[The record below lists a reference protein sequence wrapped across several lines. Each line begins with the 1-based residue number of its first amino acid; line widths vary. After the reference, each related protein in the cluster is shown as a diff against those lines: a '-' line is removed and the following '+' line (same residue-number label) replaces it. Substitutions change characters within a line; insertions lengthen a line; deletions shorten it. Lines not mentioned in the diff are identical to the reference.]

1 MMEISI
7 INEPNITDVVFI
19 SDVHFG
25 VRNGSLEWNNNIKNY
40 FNDFFIPHVK
50 SIQKRGRKVMV
61 VVAGDYFDSRQ
72 HIDINVMNT
81 ACDVM
86 EELTKVCPVYMLV
99 GNHDIYKNNELDITS
114 LRCLRNIKKVCIID
128 KISKVVIKNDVKF
141 LFVPWVGEY
150 KKENTIITEHKDSV
164 NFIVMHTEIAGMT
177 YDNNRPIINGVNMD
191 VCGSC
196 KIISGH
202 IHKRQES
209 KKGFY
214 LGSPYPMD
222 RADIGNVKGVYCISI
237 NDLGGVDINFTEN
250 TYSPRFVKV
259 RFDETENN
267 AFVWQTIVNN
277 NYVDIVF
284 TEKDMEKVNVNKF
297 AETLY
302 EMGAKKIE
310 IIEEKINV
318 VVDTD
323 DPDVQSMNPD
333 DITIENMF
341 TAKVDKMNLENDIFN
356 DLNKLNDYYIKRAQ
370 EELGY
375 K

>member
-1 MMEISI
+1 MVVSKSF
-7 INEPNITDVVFI
+7 NDPGVTDIVFI

-25 VRNGSLEWNNNIKNY
+25 VRNGSVEWNDNIKHY
-40 FNDFFIPHVK
+40 FSGFFIPHLK
-50 SIQKRGRKVMV
+50 SLKKKGRKVIV

-86 EELTKVCPVYMLV
+86 EHITKVAPVHMIV
-99 GNHDIYKNNELDITS
+99 GNHDIYKTSALDVSS
-114 LRCLRNIKKVCIID
+114 LRCLKNIDGVFIHNRLTDIVC
-128 KISKVVIKNDVKF
+128 KNDVKF
-141 LFVPWVGEY
+141 LLVPWVGDY
-150 KKENTIITEHKDSV
+150 KKENSIITKFKDDY
-164 NFIVMHTEIAGMT
+164 NFIVMHTEIAGMS
-177 YDNNRPIINGVNMD
+177 YDNNRPIINGVNMS
-191 VCGSC
+191 VCDNC

-222 RADIGNVKGVYCISI
+222 RADVGNIKGIYHISI
-237 NDLGGVDINFTEN
+237 DDDVTINFTEN
-250 TYSPRFVKV
+250 TYSSRFVKV
-259 RFDETENN
+259 RFDETENDMLTWYN
-267 AFVWQTIVNN
+267 IDNN

-284 TEKDMEKVNVNKF
+284 TTKDLEKFNVNKF
-297 AETLY
+297 AESLY
-302 EMGAKKIE
+302 EMGAKRIE
-310 IIEEKINV
+310 IIEEKINIV
-318 VVDTD
+318 TDTE
-323 DPDVQSMNPD
+323 DPDIQNMKAE

-341 TAKVDKMNLENDIFN
+341 TAKVDKMGLEKDIWT
-356 DLNKLNDYYIKRAQ
+356 DLTKVNEYYMKKAQ

>member
-86 EELTKVCPVYMLV
+86 EELTKVCSVYMLV

>member
-1 MMEISI
+1 MKSYSDQ
-7 INEPNITDVVFI
+7 NITDVVFI

-25 VRNGSLEWNNNIKNY
+25 VRNGSLEWNENIKGY
-40 FNDFFIPHVK
+40 FMNFFIPHVK
-50 SIQKRGRKVMV
+50 KLKKRGRKVIV

-86 EELTKVCPVYMLV
+86 EAITKIAPVHMIL
-99 GNHDIYKNNELDITS
+99 GNHDIYKNNALDVTS
-114 LRCLRNIKKVCIID
+114 LRCLQNINNVFIHSELTEIVC
-128 KISKVVIKNDVKF
+128 KNMVKF
-141 LFVPWVGEY
+141 LLVPWVGDY
-150 KKENTIITEHKDSV
+150 KEENKIITKHKDGYD
-164 NFIVMHTEIAGMT
+164 FIVMHTEIAGMS
-177 YDNNRPIINGVNMD
+177 YDNNRPIINGVNMS
-191 VCGSC
+191 VCETC

-209 KKGFY
+209 NKGFY

-222 RADIGNVKGVYCISI
+222 RADIGNMKGIYHVSIDDVVK
-237 NDLGGVDINFTEN
+237 INFTEN
-250 TYSPRFVKV
+250 TYSSCFVKV
-259 RFDETENN
+259 RFDETENDMLTWAN
-267 AFVWQTIVNN
+267 IVNN

-284 TEKDMEKVNVNKF
+284 TSKDLEKFNVNKF
-297 AETLY
+297 AEGLY
-302 EMGAKKIE
+302 GMGAKRIE

-318 VVDTD
+318 VSDTE
-323 DPDVQSMNPD
+323 DPDIQNMKPE

-341 TAKVDKMNLENDIFN
+341 SAKVDKMGLEKDIWT
-356 DLNKLNDYYIKRAQ
+356 DLTKVNEYYMKRAQ

>member
-1 MMEISI
+1 MMDINI
-7 INEPNITDVVFI
+7 INEPNVTDVVFI

-25 VRNGSLEWNNNIKNY
+25 VCNGSLEWNNNIKGY
-40 FNDFFIPHVK
+40 FTDFFIPHVK
-50 SIQKRGRKVMV
+50 GIQKRGRKAIV

-86 EELTKVCPVYMLV
+86 EELSKVCNVYMLI

-114 LRCLRNIKKVCIID
+114 LRCLKNIKKVCIVD
-128 KISKVVIKNDVKF
+128 KISNIIVKDDVKF
-141 LFVPWVGEY
+141 LLIPWVGDY
-150 KKENTIITEHKDSV
+150 KKENSIITEYKDNV
-164 NFIVMHTEIAGMT
+164 NFIVMHTEISGMT
-177 YDNNRPIINGVNMD
+177 YDNNRPIINGINID
-191 VCGSC
+191 VCDSC

-222 RADIGNVKGVYCISI
+222 RADVGNVKGVYHLSI
-237 NDLGGVDINFTEN
+237 DDGIKINFTEN
-250 TYSPRFVKV
+250 MYSPRFVKV
-259 RFDETENN
+259 RFDETENDMLTWHN
-267 AFVWQTIVNN
+267 IVNN
-277 NYVDIVF
+277 NYVYIVF
-284 TEKDMEKVNVNKF
+284 TDKDMEKTNVNKF

-310 IIEEKINV
+310 IIEEKINIV
-318 VVDTD
+318 ADCD
-323 DPDVQSMNPD
+323 DVDVQSMNPD
-333 DITIENMF
+333 DITIENVF
-341 TAKVDKMNLENDIFN
+341 DAKVEKMDLEKGMFD
-356 DLNKLNDYYIKRAQ
+356 DLNKLNEYYIKRAQ